1 VGRAGKRRGC
11 HAIGRRARCVVGAW
25 RRGACPASRERGPKR
40 CSWRRRW
47 RGWFECRVI
56 GKRDRSP
63 AVRRRSRFPVPSSH
77 ERHSRT
83 QPRPRAGYECS
94 DRSGRRRDR
103 RSPRWARTE
112 IGDVALRRSWRQ
124 SPTRVSRRHC
134 SVPRPGTSWR
144 QRAAPIRG
152 MVGQSSSR
160 TVGGAE
166 ARCGVGP
173 LSAPVMC
180 GPGLRCCCATVR
192 ADPSV
197 RMHPQTRLALA
208 VVDQDGA
215 PRALHRLDREGRE
228 SGGAGAPTATARAV
242 GMPNNVQILPAPAGR
257 AGARDA
263 GVRPLVRACRYEGR
277 AHRSHRFRVVGG
289 WACGY
294 DRAWADLQV

>member
-25 RRGACPASRERGPKR
+25 RRGACPASRERGPTR

-63 AVRRRSRFPVPSSH
+63 DVRRRSRFPVPSSH

-124 SPTRVSRRHC
+124 SRTRVSRRHC

-208 VVDQDGA
+208 VVDQDGGA
-215 PRALHRLDREGRE
+215 PRVASSRSRGPGVGWGWRADGHSAGSGHAEQRPDPARTSRQSRCARCGRP
-228 SGGAGAPTATARAV
+228 SAGSC
-242 GMPNNVQILPAPAGR
+242 LS
-257 AGARDA
+257 
-263 GVRPLVRACRYEGR
+263 L
-277 AHRSHRFRVVGG
+277 
-289 WACGY
+289 
-294 DRAWADLQV
+294 